1 MRGDGVAPLIQLHPA
16 RRGRARERLPSARGG
31 LRRVFEDHVDPF
43 RAAPDRHRNPLP
55 RREPDQRLPEVLDGG
70 GRPPGHLDDRVVVHH
85 PGRRRDRVRSDP
97 QHAQA
102 RAVGHLADHVDAE
115 RHARRLLQD
124 GVVRLQVRLA
134 RDRAE
139 LRDDEPV
146 GAVVA
151 VGPLG
156 LPRQAGGKRPARL
169 PVHELVH
176 GRLLVVPP
184 AHVVSRLRLRAEVE
198 EHAGLPE
205 QPQEG
210 NHRRGRVQRVAAA
223 VDDEERLVA
232 QVGHVH
238 LAVDVRGRVGEHHRV
253 AVQRQKRRPGGRRLH
268 RVIEGAG
275 RPVGDPE
282 QVDAVLVDV
291 PGPLQVVE
299 DAGQVLDLAVLP
311 PERLVPGSGR
321 HHDGVV
327 PGEPLLPA
335 PPGPVLASRPRD
347 AAVQVDDH
355 RPARRRV
362 VALRHAHDVGVLH
375 AVAILAGPQ
384 QPPGRDAARVGAAG
398 AQPAP
403 ERLHVRID
411 GQDGRGGRRDLVV
424 GGGGPEGGDRLV
436 ERAAVRLAGARRPGA
451 GKRKRR
457 RQAED
462 GGGANGDRPAAAE
475 AAASTARRRGRLVAH
490 WRRRAA
496 PAATSSSTARRRG
509 RLVAQAGR
517 ECHPRF
523 RAASAARRRGRPG
536 VGPVREPAA
545 PRTGAARPRAG
556 GAGHC

>member
-1 MRGDGVAPLIQLHPA
+1 M
-16 RRGRARERLPSARGG
+16 
-31 LRRVFEDHVDPF
+31 
-43 RAAPDRHRNPLP
+43 
-55 RREPDQRLPEVLDGG
+55 
-70 GRPPGHLDDRVVVHH
+70 
-85 PGRRRDRVRSDP
+85 
-97 QHAQA
+97 
-102 RAVGHLADHVDAE
+102 
-115 RHARRLLQD
+115 
-124 GVVRLQVRLA
+124 RLQVRLA

-169 PVHELVH
+169 PGHERVH

-184 AHVVSRLRLRAEVE
+184 AHVVSGLRPRAEVE

-210 NHRRGRVQRVAAA
+210 NHRRGRIQRVAAA
-223 VDDEERLVA
+223 VDHEERLVA

-253 AVQRQKRRPGGRRLH
+253 AVQRQERRPGGRRLH
-268 RVIEGAG
+268 RVVEGAG
-275 RPVGDPE
+275 RPVGDPQ

-311 PERLVPGSGR
+311 PERLVPGGGR
-321 HHDGVV
+321 RHDGVAA
-327 PGEPLLPA
+327 GEPLLPA
-335 PPGPVLASRPRD
+335 PPGPVLAFRPRD

-362 VALRHAHDVGVLH
+362 VALRHAHHVGVLH
-375 AVAILAGPQ
+375 AVAVLAGPQ

-424 GGGGPEGGDRLV
+424 GSGGPEGGDRLV
-436 ERAAVRLAGARRPGA
+436 ERAAVRLAGARRPAA

-462 GGGANGDRPAAAE
+462 GGAGANGDRRTAAE
-475 AAASTARRRGRLVAH
+475 AAVAAARCRGRL
-490 WRRRAA
+490 AA
-496 PAATSSSTARRRG
+496 
-509 RLVAQAGR
+509 
-517 ECHPRF
+517 
-523 RAASAARRRGRPG
+523 
-536 VGPVREPAA
+536 GPVRGAAA

-556 GAGHC
+556 RAGHC